1 MTLRPSL
8 QDVLSSF
15 SVEPDTSRETLERY
29 MLRYPE
35 YAPQLIDLSQE
46 LSRTLSSYES
56 ELSQEEGE
64 AIEAAWAS
72 FLDATTPVD
81 VFASLGAADFS
92 RLAQALAIPR
102 QVLTAIKERR
112 VTLSTFP
119 KAFLRKLA
127 NEIGRSF
134 EDVFSTLSLPK
145 AAAVRSFKSDEKPV
159 ATSET
164 VTFEEVLR
172 QAGVPEDGLAELL
185 RDDE

>member
-1 MTLRPSL
+1 MSPRPSL

-15 SVEPDTSRETLERY
+15 SVESDTGRETLERY
-29 MLRYPE
+29 LLSYPE

-46 LSRTLSSYES
+46 LSRTLMNDEN

-64 AIEAAWAS
+64 AIEAAWAIY
-72 FLDATTPVD
+72 LGATTPVD
-81 VFASLGAADFS
+81 VFASLGVADLS

-102 QVLTAIKERR
+102 QVVTAIKERR

-119 KAFLRKLA
+119 NGFLRKLA
-127 NEIGRSF
+127 DEIGRPF
-134 EDVFSTLSLPK
+134 EDVCSTLSLPK

-164 VTFEEVLR
+164 VPFEQVLR
-172 QAGVPEDGLAELL
+172 QAGVPEDRLAELL
-185 RDDE
+185 RDGE